1 MVASKMPRT
10 IFIIKRLFLVLIFCL
25 FLWLVFISIQAES
38 ETGKKY
44 KLKHDYSNL
53 YKNKEKEKIETPLG
67 AKDKKAFM
75 FRNSE
80 EKVRNDLQP
89 RLVYRGTDEE
99 IDPNDIG
106 LVRNADDKK
115 ILDDGYKKFA
125 YNSLGKS
132 LKKV

>member
-1 MVASKMPRT
+1 ML
-10 IFIIKRLFLVLIFCL
+10 IICL
-25 FLWLVFISIQAES
+25 FLWLVFISIQADS
-38 ETGKKY
+38 DTGKKY

-53 YKNKEKEKIETPLG
+53 YKNKDKKIETPQD

-80 EKVRNDLQP
+80 EKARNDLKP
-89 RLVYRGTDEE
+89 RLVYRGTDQE

-115 ILDDGYKKFA
+115 VLDDGYKKFA
-125 YNSLGKS
+125 YNSLGKRIH
-132 LKKV
+132 